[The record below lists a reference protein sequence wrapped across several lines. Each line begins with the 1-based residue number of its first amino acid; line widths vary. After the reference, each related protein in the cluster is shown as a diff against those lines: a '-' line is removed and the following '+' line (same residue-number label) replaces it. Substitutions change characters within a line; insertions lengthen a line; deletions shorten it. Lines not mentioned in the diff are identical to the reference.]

1 MELITATHNY
11 LPDLIKA
18 TKAGLF
24 TREGRNPAKRDLY
37 AAIEEHNLEV
47 LKACNSDDS
56 IEVAPVVEVA
66 PMVAELIEVA
76 PVVEVTPMVAELIE
90 VAPVVEVTPM
100 VAESTE
106 AYDILRSQS
115 KTAKVAKQAKEP
127 KKVKTAQAAKQP
139 DDCIY
144 AAKDNKS
151 SPGKKIVDLIGL
163 LQVGATKEEIC
174 KTFQWKDWNPKTTV
188 VLNYGYTIKA
198 EKNVFSIAK

>member
-11 LPDLIKA
+11 LTDLIKA

-66 PMVAELIEVA
+66 
-76 PVVEVTPMVAELIE
+76 PMVAELIE